1 MRIQTS
7 DLPILLS
14 MTIRIQ
20 AIDLETSPSAL
31 PAWQKKKFGWTIC
44 EDSNLISN
52 GYKLFLW
59 QSRETD
65 LKVNSPRGFKPQ
77 TLQYRYQML
86 YQLS

>member
-20 AIDLETSPSAL
+20 ALDLKPSPSAL

-59 QSRETD
+59 QSREKN
-65 LKVNSPRGFKPQ
+65 LKVSNIGIKCSIN
-77 TLQYRYQML
+77 
-86 YQLS
+86 